1 VDILVGHLAT
11 KCASHPLY
19 NLLPTEIGGF
29 NSLAKPELKR
39 KNMDAKI
46 LIVDDE
52 PAIRKLIGR
61 YLVDAGYECQFAET
75 VASAKEIL
83 ASSTFDLLLSDL
95 KMPGESGLDLIRFAK
110 KQYPQMGRVMITGYG
125 SPDIASEIM
134 TVGVYGYIIKP
145 VTKNVVLITVE
156 NALRHLRLDLHMHAC
171 KVELE
176 KNVSQRTEKL
186 TAIMSNLTIGV
197 VMLDLDRKILEINK
211 RMKLW
216 FPNMA
221 LGTPTC
227 CFQVMNRPLAGRICD
242 DCPMT
247 ETFQTRKVSETTKT
261 ISTILGEREFR
272 IVTSPILDFN
282 GNVYLGIALYE
293 DITEKMLLEK
303 DLHQAQ
309 KFEAVGQLAAGIA
322 HEINSPIQYIGDNV
336 SFLKD
341 SFGDIARV
349 MNTYDLFWREL
360 TEKSR
365 IPEEMGQKLA
375 DQIEGADIAYLW
387 EEIPKTIEQSL
398 EGVRR
403 VEKIVRAMK
412 DFSHPG
418 TDEKTEVDINK
429 ILESTITVCRNEWK
443 YVAEVE
449 TDFALDLPLTPCFTG
464 EISQVFLNIIVN
476 GAHAIGDFAEG
487 ASKGKGKISIKTSRA
502 ENSIQI
508 RISDTGGGIPKEIQD
523 RVFDPFFTTKKLGKG
538 TGQGLAI
545 ARRVVIDR
553 HQGNLL
559 FETEKDRGTTFVI
572 ELPVISIE

>member
-1 VDILVGHLAT
+1 
-11 KCASHPLY
+11 
-19 NLLPTEIGGF
+19 
-29 NSLAKPELKR
+29 
-39 KNMDAKI
+39 MDAKI

-52 PAIRKLIGR
+52 PAIQKLLAR
-61 YLVDAGYECQFAET
+61 YLVDAGYECQFAES
-75 VASAKEIL
+75 AADAKEIL
-83 ASSTFDLLLSDL
+83 ASETFDLLLSDL
-95 KMPGESGLDLIRFAK
+95 KMPGESGLDLIRHTK
-110 KQYPQMGRVMITGYG
+110 KHYPHIGRVMITGYG

-134 TVGVYGYIIKP
+134 MVGVYGYIIKP

-186 TAIMSNLTIGV
+186 TAIMNSLTIGV
-197 VMLDLDRKILEINK
+197 VMLDLDWKILEMNK
-211 RMKLW
+211 KMQLW
-216 FPNMA
+216 FPNIS
-221 LGTPTC
+221 LGTPLFC
-227 CFQVMNRPLAGRICD
+227 YQVFKSPPADCICD

-247 ETFQTRKVSETTKT
+247 ETFQTRKTCEATQT
-261 ISTILGEREFR
+261 ISTILGERELR

-282 GNVYLGIALYE
+282 GNVYAGIALYE
-293 DITEKMLLEK
+293 DITEKMILER
-303 DLHQAQ
+303 DLRQAQ

-322 HEINSPIQYIGDNV
+322 HEINSPVQYIGDNV

-341 SFGDIARV
+341 SFDDIARV
-349 MNTYDLFWREL
+349 VTTYDHLWQEL
-360 TEKSR
+360 TEKGG

-375 DQIEGADIAYLW
+375 DEVENADIAYLW

-418 TDEKTEVDINK
+418 SDEKTTADINK

-443 YVAEVE
+443 YVAEME
-449 TDFALDLPLTPCFTG
+449 TDFALDLPLAPCFAG

-476 GAHAIGDFAEG
+476 GAHAIGDFTG
-487 ASKGKGKISIKTSRA
+487 GGSKGKGKISIRTSRA

-508 RISDTGGGIPKEIQD
+508 RINDTGGGIPKEVQD
-523 RVFDPFFTTKKLGKG
+523 RVFDQFFTTKALGKG

-545 ARRVVIDR
+545 ARRVVIDK
-553 HQGNLL
+553 HQGNLF

-572 ELPVISIE
+572 ELPVAPLE